1 MLVEREK
8 SFVNIDN
15 YELACGQSP
24 PPAGKK
30 NNQVEKIFENEIES
44 FYPDSEYQL
53 IIRA

>member
-15 YELACGQSP
+15 YELACGQSRP
-24 PPAGKK
+24 SAKK
-30 NNQVEKIFENEIES
+30 KRDQIEKIFENEIES
-44 FYPDSEYQL
+44 HYPDSEYQL